1 KHDDFLKQIKSDKLK
16 FLALGTI
23 EKRKGYDVLLQAF
36 IDLPVDIRDQ
46 CELHFAGRFWE
57 GAKDFFPKILSLAKK
72 FPNIFYHGEL
82 RDRKKIHSL
91 IFQCNVMV
99 VPSRDESCSL
109 VALEGAMMSKPL
121 ILTENIG
128 AKYIL
133 DENSGW
139 LVKTGSVDS
148 LKNAFIQAYKNKNK
162 LDAMGAN
169 SRNNYLQ
176 TSTYEIYE
184 KNILK
189 MVRDEI

>member
-1 KHDDFLKQIKSDKLK
+1 
-16 FLALGTI
+16 
-23 EKRKGYDVLLQAF
+23 
-36 IDLPVDIRDQ
+36 
-46 CELHFAGRFWE
+46 
-57 GAKDFFPKILSLAKK
+57 
-72 FPNIFYHGEL
+72 
-82 RDRKKIHSL
+82 
-91 IFQCNVMV
+91 MV

-184 KNILK
+184 KIF
-189 MVRDEI
+189 